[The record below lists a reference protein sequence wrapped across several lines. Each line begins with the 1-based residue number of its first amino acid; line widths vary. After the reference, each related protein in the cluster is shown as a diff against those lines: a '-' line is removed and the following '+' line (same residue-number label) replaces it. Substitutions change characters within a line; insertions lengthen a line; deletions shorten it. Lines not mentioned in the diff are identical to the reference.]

1 MIDRVAPKQAAQHQP
16 RADPRQARHHQ
27 ALVCRE
33 IRRLARGENLRL
45 PENTDAGL
53 LGAVMADLELN
64 HRSSALPS
72 AEARP

>member
-33 IRRLARGENLRL
+33 IRRLSRGENPRL
-45 PENTDAGL
+45 PENIDTGL
-53 LGAVMADLELN
+53 LGAVIADLELN
-64 HRSSALPS
+64 HRSSALHQIL
-72 AEARP
+72 RR